1 MAKAIRRILLWGSQ
15 MAFGLFILSAANNIF
30 DWAIYPLVMC
40 AMGVV
45 SGGIVMALASIPFN
59 YTLIRIYDWFGKDMM
74 GIEAL
79 KEFEDNA
86 DNSMFKRVLQRL
98 TGKSRHGRFLFI
110 SLYDPI
116 PATLYMRD
124 GINTFH
130 GLKGYDWLW
139 FSISTVIANLF
150 WMALMATGVVVVEVA
165 TGACTI

>member
-1 MAKAIRRILLWGSQ
+1 MAQAIRRILYWGSQ
-15 MAFGLFILSAANNIF
+15 MALGLFLLSSVNNIF

-40 AMGVV
+40 TMGVV

-59 YTLIRIYDWFGKDMM
+59 YALIRLYDWFGQDMM

-79 KEFEDNA
+79 KEFEDSA
-86 DNSMFKRVLQRL
+86 DDSWLKRVLQSL

-124 GINTFH
+124 GTNTFH
-130 GLKGYDWLW
+130 GLKGRDWLW
-139 FSISTVIANLF
+139 FSISTIIANLF
-150 WMALMATGVVVVEVA
+150 WMALMTAGVVVVEVA
-165 TGACTI
+165 TGACAI